1 MLLTATEFV
10 RSIEAV
16 GVVVTPPVDVNA
28 LAVVAPE
35 LGGWVTFWS
44 GRSKVTDFKI
54 WTISTDTMADTWK

>member
-1 MLLTATEFV
+1 MLLTASEFV

-44 GRSKVTDFKI
+44 GGSKVTDF
-54 WTISTDTMADTWK
+54 